1 MDRTVTESGRA
12 LVAAMAGDRWR
23 LARAALIDLL
33 WHRASLRPQLDS
45 VSIELDE
52 LRALILQARSA
63 RDEDTERALEGA
75 WQIRLQQLVSA
86 DPAIAE
92 DLRHVLADFPLPAL
106 SRRDEVPP
114 PGRYQEGS
122 PGSDS
127 SALRIAVIGQAA
139 AGLTA
144 VAALIYG
151 SGALTI
157 ALRLFFTHLS
167 WETVLGQLPRD
178 VILTSGFGQ
187 IVLPAVII
195 GVLSAVLLNFVVN
208 GSHRSKGVW
217 SWLQLRL
224 QRYLTAK
231 PSFKHFL
238 AWLVISAA
246 IGVSTAAI
254 SLPDYNAHAASYAH
268 PQVVIPTFNAIF
280 VAAVIS
286 TVAVGITLILL
297 PPPTNDR
304 LRPELSVRQPAAG
317 RGPSGLTSL
326 GWMVWV
332 GSLVAFAAIPGIST
346 FNAVTLFPATLACS
360 TQFKGGELAG
370 NLIATNG
377 GWAYMV
383 EYRTADYSRD
393 YIAVV
398 PLSSLQLETIGYN
411 GDCATLSAHPG

>member
-1 MDRTVTESGRA
+1 MDRTVEESGRA
-12 LVAAMAGDRWR
+12 LVAAMAGDSWR

-33 WHRASLRPQLDS
+33 WRSASLRPRLDS
-45 VSIELDE
+45 VSIKLDE
-52 LRALILQARSA
+52 LRAQILEVRGT
-63 RDEDTERALEGA
+63 RDEATERALEGA
-75 WQIRLQQLVSA
+75 WQITLQQLVSA
-86 DPAIAE
+86 DPAIAA
-92 DLRHVLADFPLPAL
+92 DLRQVLADFPLSVP

-114 PGRYQEGS
+114 PARDQEGS
-122 PGSDS
+122 PGSDP
-127 SALRIAVIGQAA
+127 SALRVAVIGQAA

-144 VAALIYG
+144 VAAIIYG

-208 GSHRSKGVW
+208 GSHRSSGFW

-224 QRYLTAK
+224 QRYLTAN

-238 AWLVISAA
+238 AWLVVSAA
-246 IGVSTAAI
+246 LGVATAAI
-254 SLPDYNAHAASYAH
+254 SLPAYDAHAASYAH
-268 PQVVIPTFNAIF
+268 PQVVIPAFNAIF
-280 VAAVIS
+280 VASVIS
-286 TVAVGITLILL
+286 TVAVGIALILL

-304 LRPELSVRQPAAG
+304 LRPELSERQPGAG
-317 RGPSGLTSL
+317 RGPSGLTGI
-326 GWMVWV
+326 GWMLWV
-332 GSLVAFAAIPGIST
+332 GCLIAFAAIPGIST
-346 FNAVTLFPATLACS
+346 FNAVTLFPSTLACS
-360 TQFKGGELAG
+360 TQFKGGELSG

-377 GWAYMV
+377 GWAYMI
-383 EYRTADYSRD
+383 EYRTEDYSRD